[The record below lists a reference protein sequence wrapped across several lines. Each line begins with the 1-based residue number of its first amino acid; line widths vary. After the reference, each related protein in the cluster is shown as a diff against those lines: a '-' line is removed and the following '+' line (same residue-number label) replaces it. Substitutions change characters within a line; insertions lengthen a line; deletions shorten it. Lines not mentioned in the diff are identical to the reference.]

1 MNCIMHLVL
10 NLGKKLLGCFCCS
23 VIIKSCRIDVCYLL
37 IKSALRETNFTN
49 LLKQTV
55 EIFYCKYGATIFQT
69 LIIQDPALD
78 GVVLHDA
85 VGPLT
90 KLHCTLIIHFKADS
104 DDHLKIIML
113 CITRHLTRTF
123 SLNYSEIPNS
133 CRLF

>member
-1 MNCIMHLVL
+1 MVRHLRHL
-10 NLGKKLLGCFCCS
+10 HNFNHFTCFCCS

-37 IKSALRETNFTN
+37 IKSALRETDFTN
-49 LLKQTV
+49 LLKQAVKVLCRKHRT
-55 EIFYCKYGATIFQT
+55 TILQT
-69 LIIQDPALD
+69 LIIQDPAFD
-78 GVVLHDA
+78 GVVLHNA

-90 KLHCTLIIHFKADS
+90 KLHCTLVIHLKADS

-113 CITRHLTRTF
+113 CITRHLTRTL